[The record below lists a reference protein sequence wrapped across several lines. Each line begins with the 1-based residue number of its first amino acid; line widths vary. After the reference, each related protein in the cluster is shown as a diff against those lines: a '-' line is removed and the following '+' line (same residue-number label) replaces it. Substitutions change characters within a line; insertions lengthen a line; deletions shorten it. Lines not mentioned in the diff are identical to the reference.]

1 MNKVKT
7 LIKKNK
13 LAITFWLGVILLT
26 VGIGL
31 WLYTDQTIKNHERIL
46 QTENLPIEEK
56 WRYEGSLEWW
66 KKASLTTYRPTA
78 IALLTI
84 GTCLM
89 ETALI
94 FLVAQPKP
102 KPKRR

>member
-1 MNKVKT
+1 MNKAKT

-26 VGIGL
+26 IGISL

-66 KKASLTTYRPTA
+66 RKASLTTYHPISIT
-78 IALLTI
+78 LLTI

-94 FLVAQPKP
+94 FLAAQPE
-102 KPKRR
+102 PKRR